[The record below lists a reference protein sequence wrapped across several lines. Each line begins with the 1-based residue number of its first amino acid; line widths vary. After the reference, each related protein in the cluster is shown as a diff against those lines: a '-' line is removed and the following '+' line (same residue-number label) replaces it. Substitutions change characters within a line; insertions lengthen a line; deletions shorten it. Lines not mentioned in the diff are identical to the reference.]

1 MEQLI
6 EEVRAE
12 YLELLKRTLT
22 HSLWQEK
29 TRLIDPGQM
38 PSSFKRTI
46 AKLLVGALKPFSLG
60 LARLITPDPSLRE
73 KGEDWPELAHTMI
86 GLQRLSNIQQC
97 VEDILRDNVP
107 GDLIET
113 GVWRGG
119 ATIFMRA
126 ILKAYGVKDRKVWVA
141 DSFEGLP
148 PPSVDVPADKGDILH
163 QVSFNAVSLEKVK
176 SNFEKYR
183 LLDSQVEFLKGWF
196 KDTLPKAPIRNLAL
210 MRLDGDMYQ
219 STKDA
224 LVNLYPKLSPGGYV
238 IIDDYAWEA
247 CRQAVADFQ
256 KKEGIRE
263 EITMVDNNGAYWRR
277 AWIS

>member
-1 MEQLI
+1 
-6 EEVRAE
+6 
-12 YLELLKRTLT
+12 
-22 HSLWQEK
+22 
-29 TRLIDPGQM
+29 
-38 PSSFKRTI
+38 
-46 AKLLVGALKPFSLG
+46 
-60 LARLITPDPSLRE
+60 
-73 KGEDWPELAHTMI
+73 
-86 GLQRLSNIQQC
+86 
-97 VEDILRDNVP
+97 
-107 GDLIET
+107 
-113 GVWRGG
+113 
-119 ATIFMRA
+119 MRA

-148 PPSVDVPADKGDILH
+148 PPSVDVLADKGDILH